1 MHILLTNDDGPLNDK
16 ASPYIKYLVDEIN
29 SSTDWKL
36 SIVVPNQQRSWI
48 GKAHFAGKSLTPS
61 YIYTNDSTATP
72 NQQVNAFDGPFTN
85 PQPQLKS
92 SQEWCLVDSTPAAC
106 ADLGIYH
113 LNSFDQPIDLV
124 ISGPNLGKNASRLYI
139 LSSGTVG
146 ASLEAATHGYK
157 SISLSYEYYN
167 LNHDYNLLKEAA
179 KISVKL
185 INKLYNNWDSNTDI
199 YSINVPLVQDLQ
211 LGKTKIEFAPIYNNC
226 WNSIYQPHIDEVTGQ
241 THYNW
246 NPDFKKVYKDGLL
259 DLEHSD
265 NRVLINKGVS
275 VTPLKA
281 SFQSALPSNGEII
294 LDDKEELDNIFL
306 ITINENEYIYKPLVE
321 AFKNYSN
328 FKIVTD
334 KSILTKLNSDNNIK
348 IFHYGDYEDIDIDF
362 LQSKPNQYFIP
373 SYIYRKALIRKHF
386 LANTIHHFTVKN
398 PESALKNA
406 VPNSYQLEVDYAE
419 FLDDALDDAYELR
432 DEIENTNKTWILKP
446 SMSDKGQ
453 GIRLFNTIDQLQSIF
468 DSFEGDEEDEE
479 EENDDKNGVII
490 SQLRHFIVQE
500 YQTNPLL
507 LSGYD
512 FKKFH
517 LRTYVVCVGNLKVY
531 VYKNILTLFSDSSF
545 EKPLANENE
554 IKLDGHLTNTCLQ
567 ESVHPLVVPFWKLA
581 GFDKQDT
588 VYDKIRTITGELFRA
603 ATSVDKINFQPLP
616 NAVEI
621 YGVDFL
627 VNDDLEVK
635 LLEVNAYPDFKQ
647 TGDDL
652 KDLIFELFDRVV
664 NEAVLPLVTNEEKH
678 TTESNLDLVYLYE

>member
-106 ADLGIYH
+106 TDLGIYH

-124 ISGPNLGKNASRLYI
+124 ISGPN
-139 LSSGTVG
+139 
-146 ASLEAATHGYK
+146 
-157 SISLSYEYYN
+157 
-167 LNHDYNLLKEAA
+167 
-179 KISVKL
+179 
-185 INKLYNNWDSNTDI
+185 
-199 YSINVPLVQDLQ
+199 
-211 LGKTKIEFAPIYNNC
+211 
-226 WNSIYQPHIDEVTGQ
+226 
-241 THYNW
+241 
-246 NPDFKKVYKDGLL
+246 
-259 DLEHSD
+259 
-265 NRVLINKGVS
+265 
-275 VTPLKA
+275 
-281 SFQSALPSNGEII
+281 
-294 LDDKEELDNIFL
+294 
-306 ITINENEYIYKPLVE
+306 
-321 AFKNYSN
+321 
-328 FKIVTD
+328 
-334 KSILTKLNSDNNIK
+334 
-348 IFHYGDYEDIDIDF
+348 
-362 LQSKPNQYFIP
+362 
-373 SYIYRKALIRKHF
+373 
-386 LANTIHHFTVKN
+386 
-398 PESALKNA
+398 
-406 VPNSYQLEVDYAE
+406 
-419 FLDDALDDAYELR
+419 
-432 DEIENTNKTWILKP
+432 
-446 SMSDKGQ
+446 
-453 GIRLFNTIDQLQSIF
+453 
-468 DSFEGDEEDEE
+468 
-479 EENDDKNGVII
+479 
-490 SQLRHFIVQE
+490 
-500 YQTNPLL
+500 
-507 LSGYD
+507 
-512 FKKFH
+512 
-517 LRTYVVCVGNLKVY
+517 
-531 VYKNILTLFSDSSF
+531 
-545 EKPLANENE
+545 
-554 IKLDGHLTNTCLQ
+554 
-567 ESVHPLVVPFWKLA
+567 LA